1 MCSGVSEARKEKWRD
16 PVTDTFV
23 KKRRQRETIAKYY
36 SPFSLILKLI
46 HKLTVSESQISFAT

>member
-1 MCSGVSEARKEKWRD
+1 MCSGVSEARDEKLRE

-23 KKRRQRETIAKYY
+23 KRDGREPIAKYY
-36 SPFSLILKLI
+36 SPFSLILKFI